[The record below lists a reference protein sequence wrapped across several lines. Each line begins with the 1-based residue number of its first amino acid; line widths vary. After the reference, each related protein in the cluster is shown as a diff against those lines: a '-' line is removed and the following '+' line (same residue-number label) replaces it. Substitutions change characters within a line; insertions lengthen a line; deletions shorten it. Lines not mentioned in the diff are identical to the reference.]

1 MSLAMRVI
9 NQVPRALVRRL
20 STSPLHAAIPLD
32 FNNIPAANAAGPS
45 LRYSASLLPLPIALG
60 QPHRGPDQ
68 APHALVEQGL
78 LRMLGDAGWD
88 VSMLPQI
95 SADLTATSSPRPNGG
110 GLNAK
115 NCREIG
121 RVCEAISKATFQ
133 QALDPDNFVLIL
145 GGDHCIPIGT
155 IPGLVA
161 ARPSTGVVWVDAH
174 ADLNTPSSS
183 GSGNMHG
190 MPLGFLLGLVEN
202 PTAYPA
208 FQWFKPCLQPKDMV
222 YIGLRDIDA
231 PEKLA
236 IRRLGI
242 KTFSMHDVDRLGI
255 VKVMEMTNDHL
266 AKHKHLHLSYDID
279 ALDPVHAPS
288 TGTTVR
294 GGLTFREGK
303 YITDDL
309 AASGKL
315 TSMELVEVN
324 PMLSSDLD
332 AKTTI
337 DMALTLIKSA
347 MEKTSPRYA

>member
-1 MSLAMRVI
+1 MGCIDAASDFGRLDGHVLA
-9 NQVPRALVRRL
+9 
-20 STSPLHAAIPLD
+20 
-32 FNNIPAANAAGPS
+32 
-45 LRYSASLLPLPIALG
+45 
-60 QPHRGPDQ
+60 
-68 APHALVEQGL
+68 
-78 LRMLGDAGWD
+78 
-88 VSMLPQI
+88 
-95 SADLTATSSPRPNGG
+95 PRPTGG

-161 ARPSTGVVWVDAH
+161 ARPSTGVMWVDAH
-174 ADLNTPSSS
+174 VDLNTPSSS

-202 PTAYPA
+202 PAAYPA
-208 FQWFKPCLQPKDMV
+208 FQWFKPCLQPKDIV

-266 AKHKHLHLSYDID
+266 AK
-279 ALDPVHAPS
+279 
-288 TGTTVR
+288 
-294 GGLTFREGK
+294 
-303 YITDDL
+303 
-309 AASGKL
+309 L